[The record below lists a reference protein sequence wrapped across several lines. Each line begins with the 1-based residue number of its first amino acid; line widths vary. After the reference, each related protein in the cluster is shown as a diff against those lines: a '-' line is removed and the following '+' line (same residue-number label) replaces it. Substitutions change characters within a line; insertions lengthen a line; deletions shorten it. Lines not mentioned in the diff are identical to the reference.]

1 MIFAFP
7 ALWLYLGLSS
17 LSSYKQHGHEYLVKY
32 IYMIFSRFLI
42 TAVSRA
48 WPCLGLLSLIWLVF
62 EERHHLKLFLE
73 LSVKE
78 FFKSFSILNFTIIHF
93 FFSDVKIFITIKLT
107 PASLPLYRVD
117 VSQSPTP
124 KVI

>member
-42 TAVSRA
+42 TAVSLAMFRA
-48 WPCLGLLSLIWLVF
+48 LIPYLACVRGKAPSQTVFGAVCKRVLQIFLNTKFYNNSL
-62 EERHHLKLFLE
+62 
-73 LSVKE
+73 
-78 FFKSFSILNFTIIHF
+78 F
-93 FFSDVKIFITIKLT
+93 FF
-107 PASLPLYRVD
+107 
-117 VSQSPTP
+117 
-124 KVI
+124 